1 MGDYQYLEVM
11 KDMGKYIDEYNL
23 FQRIKN
29 YIEALAEKIIV
40 NKVPEKPWMYLTI
53 KFITKL

>member
-1 MGDYQYLEVM
+1 M